1 MLRNNQLDAINASK
15 NNNFK
20 SGIHFHAT
28 GTGKSWIAL
37 NIILEYNKN
46 KKNNLIFWITE
57 KKSILIEQFSKLKI
71 IENGYESIYDDFL
84 IQDYSQKKNLK
95 WYECINSSK
104 IWGKSRLIIIN
115 RAFLTSAKKYE
126 KIIENID
133 LIIHDECHSIVNKST
148 QDFYKFQLS
157 KNNKINCI
165 GLTATPYLD
174 IKPFDNIISSYSIF
188 QAVLDNVIVPPRI
201 CWLKSDEKINYDDV
215 YNILKEMIA

>member
-95 WYECINSSK
+95 QVQKVARDALRSVARRS
-104 IWGKSRLIIIN
+104 L
-115 RAFLTSAKKYE
+115 
-126 KIIENID
+126 
-133 LIIHDECHSIVNKST
+133 
-148 QDFYKFQLS
+148 
-157 KNNKINCI
+157 
-165 GLTATPYLD
+165 LD
-174 IKPFDNIISSYSIF
+174 VIS
-188 QAVLDNVIVPPRI
+188 N
-201 CWLKSDEKINYDDV
+201 
-215 YNILKEMIA
+215 